1 MGLMR
6 KRNEARFLAALGMT
20 PLPMVPAKHTG
31 GRVYF
36 QLSTLDFR
44 LIGGRKVFGNFT
56 MSKIEVGILG
66 ATGMVGQ
73 RFVSLLEHHPWFE
86 VRWLAASDRS
96 AGKTYGEACNWRV
109 RDPMPKAARELTVYE
124 CKPNHAPQLLFSS
137 LDSKVAGEVER
148 EFAQAGHVVVSN
160 SSNHRMEP
168 DVPLLIPEVNPDH
181 LALVGIQRKRRGWKG
196 MIVTNPNCTTVG
208 LAMSLAPLEKAFGV
222 EKVMMTSMQAVSGA
236 GYPGI
241 PTLDILGNVVPF
253 ISGEEEKVE
262 RETQKLLG
270 KFLDE
275 AVKPGDFVVSAHCN
289 RVPVEDGHTES
300 ISVSLRTK
308 ASIED
313 LVEAWRK
320 FRSLPQERN
329 LPFAPKHPIIV
340 REERDR
346 PQPKFDL
353 AAEHG
358 MATVVGR
365 VRTCP
370 VLQFKY
376 IALSHNTIRGAAGAA
391 LLNAELMK
399 SEGYLD

>member
-1 MGLMR
+1 M
-6 KRNEARFLAALGMT
+6 N
-20 PLPMVPAKHTG
+20 
-31 GRVYF
+31 
-36 QLSTLDFR
+36 
-44 LIGGRKVFGNFT
+44 
-56 MSKIEVGILG
+56 KIEVGILG

-109 RDPMPKAARELTVYE
+109 RGPMPGAARELTVHE
-124 CKPNHAPQLLFSS
+124 CKPDRAPQLLFSS

-148 EFAQAGHVVVSN
+148 EFALAGHIVVSN

-168 DVPLLIPEVNPDH
+168 DVPLLIPEVNPEH
-181 LALVGIQRKRRGWKG
+181 LALVRVQRKRRGWKG
-196 MIVTNPNCTTVG
+196 MIVTNPNCTTIG
-208 LAMSLAPLEKAFGV
+208 LAMSLAPLERAFGV

-270 KFLDE
+270 KLLE
-275 AVKPGDFVVSAHCN
+275 ESVKPGEFVVSAHCN

-308 ASIED
+308 ASLED

-320 FRSLPQERN
+320 FRSIPQERN

-353 AAEHG
+353 AVEHG

-365 VRTCP
+365 VRPCP

-376 IALSHNTIRGAAGAA
+376 TALSHNTIRGAAGAA